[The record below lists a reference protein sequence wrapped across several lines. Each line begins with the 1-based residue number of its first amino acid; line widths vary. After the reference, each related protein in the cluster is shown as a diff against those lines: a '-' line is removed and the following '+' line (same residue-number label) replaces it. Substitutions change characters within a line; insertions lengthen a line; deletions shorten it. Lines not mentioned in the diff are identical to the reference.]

1 MRKHLDFLTS
11 NVPGDLTGKSPT
23 LEPRTSRVG
32 KSCIACL
39 QLRDPRSPTPPHRT
53 RFQAR
58 FPVFQVVA
66 SRFPGSRLQ
75 GERQGPSRQQG
86 IHKIHSWRTE
96 PHITILEVDAFSV
109 SLYITIC
116 LFIYQTDT
124 Y

>member
-1 MRKHLDFLTS
+1 MRKHLDFLTI

-53 RFQAR
+53 RLQAL
-58 FPVFQVVA
+58 FPCLPSCCLQV
-66 SRFPGSRLQ
+66 SRLQ
-75 GERQGPSRQQG
+75 GERQGPSRQEG